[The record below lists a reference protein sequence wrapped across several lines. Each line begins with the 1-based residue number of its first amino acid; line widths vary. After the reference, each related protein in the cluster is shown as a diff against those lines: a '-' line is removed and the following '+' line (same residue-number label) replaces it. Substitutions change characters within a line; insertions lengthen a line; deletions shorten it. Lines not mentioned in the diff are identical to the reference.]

1 MLEKFP
7 TLPIYYS
14 NASHFLLQLNDVIS
28 RRSFLLQVYFYLTN
42 ILTISELSSTIQT
55 EVHSLQDQILK
66 QLRKS
71 PRGDQ
76 FVQCVKSHCDREKIW
91 LEWKEKKMPSMVPE
105 HGKET
110 HQEYVC
116 SIASRSEQDT
126 RLLCS
131 ELGFNTPAMSDPDL
145 KYMEYDPTPHES
157 NMTYPGAIPPLE
169 TYEETLKESL
179 NPENAIEEEL
189 RPYHY
194 PVRFQ
199 SKYE

>member
-1 MLEKFP
+1 
-7 TLPIYYS
+7 
-14 NASHFLLQLNDVIS
+14 
-28 RRSFLLQVYFYLTN
+28 
-42 ILTISELSSTIQT
+42 
-55 EVHSLQDQILK
+55 
-66 QLRKS
+66 
-71 PRGDQ
+71 
-76 FVQCVKSHCDREKIW
+76 
-91 LEWKEKKMPSMVPE
+91 MVPE

-145 KYMEYDPTPHES
+145 KYMEYDPTPYES

-199 SKYE
+199 SKYEW